1 MLHKK
6 VWEQMEAA
14 GMTPLRKVSQAE
26 YPALHPRQA
35 RTGGH
40 SSSCS
45 WLIPKASPMGWFML
59 MRALG
64 LETQLAISW
73 SSLFA
78 VSDAYC
84 PQ

>member
-6 VWEQMEAA
+6 VWDQMEAA
-14 GMTPLRKVSQAE
+14 GMTSLRKVSQVE

-45 WLIPKASPMGWFML
+45 WLIPKASPVGWFML
-59 MRALG
+59 TRALG
-64 LETQLAISW
+64 FTFLSFGLKQPNIIC
-73 SSLFA
+73 FK
-78 VSDAYC
+78 
-84 PQ
+84 